1 MNKPNIHNNIIGCIS
16 SFQNGFSDLSST
28 GFFSKYTFLRL
39 QHFFSLSGYPINSV
53 PVHINKIHAFDKAF
67 ILLISECLWISNFSR
82 LWHVARSSRPK
93 YAWHLNRVV
102 LGGQVKNKI
111 HISTCRRCMDTKLGQ
126 VLTKHERIPNIT
138 LWLSDKSEVTWPFEK
153 SVSPLS
159 FSLHLFL

>member
-1 MNKPNIHNNIIGCIS
+1 MVFPNILKSTKWLDLSTSAKLVIIWIILESYYVIDLILDSSLIILAFYQRMNKPNIHNNIIGCIS

-82 LWHVARSSRPK
+82 LWHVARSSRP
-93 YAWHLNRVV
+93 
-102 LGGQVKNKI
+102 
-111 HISTCRRCMDTKLGQ
+111 
-126 VLTKHERIPNIT
+126 
-138 LWLSDKSEVTWPFEK
+138 
-153 SVSPLS
+153 
-159 FSLHLFL
+159 